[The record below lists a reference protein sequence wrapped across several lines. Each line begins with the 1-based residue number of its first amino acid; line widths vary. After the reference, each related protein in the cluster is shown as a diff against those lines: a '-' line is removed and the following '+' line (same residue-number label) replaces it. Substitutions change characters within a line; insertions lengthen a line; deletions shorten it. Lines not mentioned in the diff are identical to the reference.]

1 MPIEYVNYTIS
12 KINGTLW
19 ATVDG
24 DFPIQIPLSQVG
36 QALPMLY
43 PTPPA
48 TTNISIELDGQK
60 VDYSNYTQSYPNMIH
75 YTYMGNWPMIIYILQ
90 PTSNSFT
97 MTIHYQHPIMQANGT
112 YQFLYDLNISP
123 YLSSDSTQSTAHFT
137 VFFQINAS
145 DIHVYTVPGDSSV
158 DRDGNRTPI
167 NFTTSNVNSVQGI
180 TFSISSTYSNPVS
193 GDELITFQE
202 TKLQIPEFTPMATA
216 YPIIVGVATATFVVT
231 FQKKRREE
239 SKVNSPPQ

>member
-12 KINGTLW
+12 IINGTLW

-24 DFPIQIPLSQVG
+24 DFPIQIPSSQVG

-43 PTPPA
+43 PTPPG
-48 TTNISIELDGQK
+48 TTNISIKLDGQK
-60 VDYSNYTQSYPNMIH
+60 IDYSNYTQSYPNMLH
-75 YTYMGNWPMIIYILQ
+75 YTYLGNWPMIICILQ

-123 YLSSDSTQSTAHFT
+123 YLSSDSNQSTAHFT

-158 DRDGNRTPI
+158 DRDDKRTPI
-167 NFTTSNVNSVQGI
+167 NFDTSNVNGMQGI

-202 TKLQIPEFTPMATA
+202 TKLQIPEFTPTATA
-216 YPIIVGVATATFVVT
+216 YPIIVGAATATFVVT
-231 FQKKRREE
+231 FHKKRREE
-239 SKVNSPPQ
+239 SKENSLS

>member
-12 KINGTLW
+12 IINGTLW

-24 DFPIQIPLSQVG
+24 DFPIQIPSSQVG

-43 PTPPA
+43 PTPPG
-48 TTNISIELDGQK
+48 TTNISIKLDGQK
-60 VDYSNYTQSYPNMIH
+60 IDYSNYTQSYPNMLH
-75 YTYMGNWPMIIYILQ
+75 YTYLGNWTMIICILQ

-123 YLSSDSTQSTAHFT
+123 YLSSDSNQSTAHFT

-145 DIHVYTVPGDSSV
+145 DIHAYTVPGDSSV
-158 DRDGNRTPI
+158 AETANEHPSTLTLAMSTACKGLHLASLRPI
-167 NFTTSNVNSVQGI
+167 PILFQG
-180 TFSISSTYSNPVS
+180 TN
-193 GDELITFQE
+193 
-202 TKLQIPEFTPMATA
+202 
-216 YPIIVGVATATFVVT
+216 
-231 FQKKRREE
+231 
-239 SKVNSPPQ
+239 